1 MPNDTIRATLTLPSE
16 LVEAADRLV
25 RAGMARSRN
34 DLVATALRR
43 ELAAQRRAAI
53 DAEFALMAGDKEA
66 LEEAQQLTR
75 EFAQADW
82 EAFRI
87 GERQYSGEEG

>member
-1 MPNDTIRATLTLPSE
+1 MSNATVRTTLSLPAD
-16 LVEAADRLV
+16 LMEAADHAV
-25 RAGMARSRN
+25 RAGKARSRN
-34 DLVATALRR
+34 ELMATALRR

-53 DAEFALMAGDKEA
+53 DAEFALMADDEQA
-66 LEEAQQLTR
+66 VEEARQIAR

-87 GERQYSGEEG
+87 GERQYSGEAE